1 MHKKTAII
9 YTLFPFITLVILF
22 QAAPLLYIII
32 NSLTSASSGGFTLA
46 HYEELWQ
53 NPFYVQ
59 AFKNS
64 FIISITSALIA
75 LLAGVLIVKAM
86 LNISKEN
93 QEKLM
98 VITNMVSNFAGVP
111 LAFAFIVLLGTNGI
125 FTLLFSRLGFDLT
138 GYFDLYSWS
147 GLILI
152 YVYFQLPLAVLLLL
166 PAFSNVKKEWQ
177 EAAFT
182 LGASSLA
189 FTLKV
194 ELPFL
199 LPSLLGTLSL
209 LLANA
214 MGAYAT
220 AYALAGSNFNLVTIR
235 IAQLIAGDLFLNP
248 HLAGAMTVL
257 LGLIL
262 AVSILIYQIGLAY
275 LRRSTTSW

>member
-1 MHKKTAII
+1 MAVKQKLL
-9 YTLFPFITLVILF
+9 YSLLPFIILVALF
-22 QAAPLLYIII
+22 QIAPLFSIIKD
-32 NSLTSASSGGFTLA
+32 SFSSASSGGFTTA

-53 NPFYVQ
+53 NPFYMQ

-64 FIISITSALIA
+64 FLISIASSLAA
-75 LLAGVLIVKAM
+75 LLAGIIIVKSI
-86 LNISKEN
+86 LGFSPNT
-93 QEKLM
+93 QEKLL

-111 LAFAFIVLLGTNGI
+111 LAFAFIILLGTNGL
-125 FTLLFSRLGFDLT
+125 FTLLLGQLGFDLASR
-138 GYFDLYSWS
+138 FDLYSWR

-166 PAFSNVKKEWQ
+166 PAMANVKKEWR

-182 LGASSLA
+182 LGANPLL
-189 FTLKV
+189 FTLKI

-220 AYALAGSNFNLVTIR
+220 AYALAGSNFNLITIR

-248 HLAGAMTVL
+248 HLAGAMTVI
-257 LGLIL
+257 LGLMLI
-262 AVSILIYQIGLAY
+262 ASMFIYQKSLSYA
-275 LRRSTTSW
+275 RRNVHNV